1 MKKINL
7 LLSLLLVSMVLTPL
21 ASAFSLNDPVNF
33 NVSGITNW
41 ISGNIFGLAST
52 DTWVMLITVVLV
64 FIVFLFAFYDIFYG
78 FTAFSRI
85 TCWIIA
91 FAIAFIGS
99 ITKGTLYVAK
109 FFLILS
115 AWAGTFTIFIVILLA
130 FVAFAGMHLFA
141 GKWLAK
147 IRNAKSQGQ
156 IDKQVGLV
164 TTGIRGMKEV
174 GRELRNKKKWTPAA
188 EAE

>member
-1 MKKINL
+1 MKKLTL
-7 LLSLLLVSMVLTPL
+7 LLGLFLFTLFTPL
-21 ASAFSLNDPVNF
+21 VKAFSLGDPVNF
-33 NVSGITNW
+33 GGITNW

-147 IRNAKSQGQ
+147 IRSAKTQA
-156 IDKQVGLV
+156 QVTRSVDMAVAGV
-164 TTGIRGMKEV
+164 KGMKKI
-174 GRELRNKKKWTPAA
+174 GKELRK
-188 EAE
+188 